1 MRKLAVLMIL
11 ALLVGMFGSVSP
23 VMGVESKELTV
34 YTYNSFV
41 SYGLANATIP
51 EFEKVYGVKVNV
63 ITLGD
68 AGEVLNRLILEK
80 GNPQADVVIG
90 IDNSLAAKAIAA
102 GVLDVY
108 KPPNINVVPKDLI
121 DALDPTYHLIPYD
134 YGAIA
139 IVYKKN
145 QVKNPPR
152 TFEDLLN
159 PRWRKS
165 LILEDP
171 RTSST
176 GMAFL
181 LWTIAAYGDPG
192 WLYYWEK
199 LKPQIYQITKGWDAG
214 WEMWDKG
221 EAPLFLS
228 YATDPA
234 YDAYYYTNGSE
245 PNIGAVLLNN
255 TAYVQVEGV
264 GIVKGCKHPA
274 LARKFVEF
282 VLSNEFQREVP
293 LHNWMFPASKNVG
306 LPEVYKYAAKPGK
319 VIDPKPGEIKA
330 NYNKWL
336 QEWTELMVEGKS
348 PEEIIKE
355 HETKTSS
362 GKGVCGPASI
372 LGITLIPLLFRKRH

>member
-1 MRKLAVLMIL
+1 MRKLAALVIL
-11 ALLVGMFGSVSP
+11 ALLLGVVGLVNP
-23 VMGVESKELTV
+23 VKGAENRELTI
-34 YTYNSFV
+34 YTYDSFV

-51 EFEKVYGVKVNV
+51 EFEKAYGVKVNV
-63 ITLGD
+63 ITAGD
-68 AGEVLNRLILEK
+68 AGEVLNKLILEK
-80 GNPQADVVIG
+80 DNPQADVVIG
-90 IDNSLAAKAIAA
+90 IDNSLAAKAIDA
-102 GVLDVY
+102 GVLEAY
-108 KPPNINVVPKDLI
+108 KPPNINVVPKNLI

-145 QVKNPPR
+145 KVQNPPR

-159 PRWRKS
+159 PRWKKS

-234 YDAYYYTNGSE
+234 YDAYYYTNGSA
-245 PNIGAVLLNN
+245 PNIGAILLNN
-255 TAYVQVEGV
+255 TAYLQVEGV
-264 GIVKGCKHPA
+264 GIVKGCKHPD
-274 LARKFVEF
+274 LAKKFVEF
-282 VLSNEFQREVP
+282 VLSDKFQREVA
-293 LHNWMFPASKNVG
+293 LHNWMFPASKDVG
-306 LPEVYKYAAKPGK
+306 LPGVYKYAAKPK
-319 VIDPKPGEIKA
+319 RILDPKPGDIKA

-348 PEEIIKE
+348 PKEIIQE
-355 HETKTSS
+355 HETKTNS
-362 GKGVCGPASI
+362 GKGVCGPAF
-372 LGITLIPLLFRKRH
+372 LVGLALVPLLFRRRR